1 MKKVFL
7 FALLVGS
14 VGCGSVGQV
23 SISDQRLVSKPNM
36 LFSQSGVFVYQNR
49 LIAQIE
55 PGSASSGGGQ
65 AAGAHPANNHAL
77 GCIQAG
83 IPCSNLRW
91 DEFGVGPGAGID
103 SFVHAEEV

>member
-23 SISDQRLVSKPNM
+23 SISDQNM

-55 PGSASSGGGQ
+55 PGSATSGGGQ
-65 AAGAHPANNHAL
+65 AAG
-77 GCIQAG
+77 CTS
-83 IPCSNLRW
+83 CK
-91 DEFGVGPGAGID
+91 
-103 SFVHAEEV
+103 

>member
-36 LFSQSGVFVYQNR
+36 LFSQSGVFDYQNR

-55 PGSASSGGGQ
+55 PGSATSGGGQ
-65 AAGAHPANNHAL
+65 AAG
-77 GCIQAG
+77 CTS
-83 IPCSNLRW
+83 CK
-91 DEFGVGPGAGID
+91 
-103 SFVHAEEV
+103 

>member
-1 MKKVFL
+1 MMKKVFL
-7 FALLVGS
+7 FALLVGL

-55 PGSASSGGGQ
+55 PGSATSGGGQ
-65 AAGAHPANNHAL
+65 AAG
-77 GCIQAG
+77 CTS
-83 IPCSNLRW
+83 CK
-91 DEFGVGPGAGID
+91 
-103 SFVHAEEV
+103 